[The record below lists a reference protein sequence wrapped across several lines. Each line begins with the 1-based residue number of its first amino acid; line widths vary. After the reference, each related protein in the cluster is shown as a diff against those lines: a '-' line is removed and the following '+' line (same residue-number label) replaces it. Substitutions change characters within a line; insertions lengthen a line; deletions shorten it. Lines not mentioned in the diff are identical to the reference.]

1 MSDASSEMGVRRQRM
16 VRDQIVARGLRDEAV
31 LAAMR
36 SVPRH
41 LFVPGYLEDEAYG
54 DTPLPIGYGQT
65 ISQPY
70 MVALMTALLKVDVR
84 SKVLEVGSGSGYQTA
99 VLSEIAGR
107 VFAVELLAPLAEGA
121 RRVLARL
128 GYDNARTAI
137 GDGTR
142 GWREQAPFDA
152 VLVAA
157 AAKETP
163 HELLEQ
169 LADGGR
175 LVIPLGKPHRDQ
187 VLSVFERQGDAWTQ
201 RRDTPCRFVP
211 LLRDGEPEVVAGG
224 SVAAGPIPSPGRR
237 TWRIER
243 PDPGAG
249 YEEGPQVKSVSARV
263 SGRVQGVY
271 YRASAAREG
280 ERLRLQGW
288 VRNERDGSV
297 VVRVQGPEEA
307 VDALLAWCRVGP
319 PAAHVDRVEVEDV
332 PADETLHAFEVR

>member
-1 MSDASSEMGVRRQRM
+1 MSDLSSEMGVRRQRM
-16 VRDQIVARGLRDEAV
+16 VGDQIVARGLQ
-31 LAAMR
+31 
-36 SVPRH
+36 
-41 LFVPGYLEDEAYG
+41 DEAYG

-84 SKVLEVGSGSGYQTA
+84 STVLEVGSGSGYQTA
-99 VLSEIAGR
+99 VLAEVAGR
-107 VFAVELLAPLAEGA
+107 VFAVELLAPLAERA

-142 GWREQAPFDA
+142 GWREQAPFDG

-157 AAKETP
+157 AAKEAP

-187 VLSVFERQGDAWTQ
+187 VLTVFERQGDAWTQ

-237 TWRIER
+237 TRRTES
-243 PDPGAG
+243 PDPGAAG
-249 YEEGPQVKSVSARV
+249 EEGPQVKSVSARV
-263 SGRVQGVY
+263 SGHVQGVY

-288 VRNERDGSV
+288 VRNERDGAV
-297 VVRVQGPEEA
+297 VVRAQGPEDA

-319 PAAHVDRVEVEDV
+319 RAAHVDRVEVEDA
-332 PADETLHAFEVR
+332 PADDTLHGFEVR

>member
-1 MSDASSEMGVRRQRM
+1 MSDPTSEMGARRVRM
-16 VRDQIVARGLRDEAV
+16 VRDQLVARGLRDEAV

-41 LFVPGYLEDEAYG
+41 LFVPVYLEDEAYG

-99 VLSEIAGR
+99 VLSEVAGE
-107 VFAVELLAPLAEGA
+107 VYAVELLAPLAERA

-128 GYDNARTAI
+128 GYGNAHTAI
-137 GDGTR
+137 GDGSR
-142 GWREQAPFDA
+142 GWLEQAPFDA

-157 AAKETP
+157 ASKDAP

-169 LADGGR
+169 LRDGGR

-187 VLSVFERQGDAWTQ
+187 VLTVFERQGAGWTQ
-201 RRDTPCRFVP
+201 VRDTPCRFVP

-224 SVAAGPIPSPGRR
+224 SVAAGPLPSPGRR
-237 TWRIER
+237 SYRIDS
-243 PDPGAG
+243 PDRGPED
-249 YEEGPQVKSVSARV
+249 EEEPQMKSVSARV

-297 VVRVQGPEEA
+297 RLHAQGPAEA
-307 VDALLAWCRVGP
+307 VDAMLAWCRVGP
-319 PAAHVDRVEVEDV
+319 PAAHVDRVQVEDV
-332 PADETLHAFEVR
+332 PADESLHGFEVR

>member
-1 MSDASSEMGVRRQRM
+1 MSESSAEMGARRLRM
-16 VRDQIVARGLRDEAV
+16 VGDQIVARGVRDEAV
-31 LAAMR
+31 LAAVR

-41 LFVPGYLEDEAYG
+41 LFVPVHLEDEAYG

-70 MVALMTALLKVDVR
+70 MVALMTALLDVDVR

-99 VLSEIAGR
+99 VLAEVAGE
-107 VFAVELLAPLAEGA
+107 VYAVELLAPLAERA

-128 GYDNARTAI
+128 GYANAHTAI
-137 GDGTR
+137 GDGSR
-142 GWREQAPFDA
+142 GWREQAPFDGI
-152 VLVAA
+152 LVAA
-157 AAKETP
+157 ATKDAP

-169 LADGGR
+169 LRDGGR
-175 LVIPLGKPHRDQ
+175 LVIPLGRPHRDQ
-187 VLSVFERQGDAWTQ
+187 VLTVFERQGDAWIQ

-224 SVAAGPIPSPGRR
+224 SVAAGPLPSPGRR
-237 TWRIER
+237 TWRIES
-243 PDPGAG
+243 PDRGAEE
-249 YEEGPQVKSVSARV
+249 EEGPHVKSVSVRV

-280 ERLRLQGW
+280 ERLRLDGW

-297 VVRVQGPEEA
+297 SLRAQGAEEV

-332 PADETLHAFEVR
+332 PADEALHGFEVR

>member
-1 MSDASSEMGVRRQRM
+1 MSDPTSEMGARRVRM
-16 VRDQIVARGLRDEAV
+16 VQDQIVARGLRDEAV

-41 LFVPGYLEDEAYG
+41 LFVPEYLEDEAYG

-70 MVALMTALLKVDVR
+70 MVALMTALLEVDVR

-99 VLSEIAGR
+99 VMAEVAGE
-107 VFAVELLAPLAEGA
+107 VFAVELLAPLAERA

-128 GYDNARTAI
+128 GYRNAHTAI
-137 GDGTR
+137 GDGSR

-157 AAKETP
+157 AAKDVP
-163 HELLEQ
+163 RELLEQ

-187 VLSVFERQGDAWTQ
+187 VLTVFQRSGDAWSQ
-201 RRDTPCRFVP
+201 VRDTPCRFVP
-211 LLRDGEPEVVAGG
+211 LLRDGEPEVVG
-224 SVAAGPIPSPGRR
+224 SGTVAAGPIPSPGRR
-237 TWRIER
+237 SYRIER
-243 PDPGAG
+243 PDRGPED
-249 YEEGPQVKSVSARV
+249 EEEPVTKSVAARV

-280 ERLRLQGW
+280 ERLHLRGW
-288 VRNERDGSV
+288 VRNEADGSV
-297 VVRVQGPEEA
+297 SLRAQGPAEA

-319 PAAHVDRVEVEDV
+319 PAAHVDRVEVDDV
-332 PADETLHAFEVR
+332 PADEALRGFEVR

>member
-1 MSDASSEMGVRRQRM
+1 MSDSSAEMGVRRQRM
-16 VRDQIVARGLRDEAV
+16 VRDQIVARGLRDETV

-41 LFVPGYLEDEAYG
+41 LFVPDYLQDEAYG

-70 MVALMTALLKVDVR
+70 MVALMTALLRADVR
-84 SKVLEVGSGSGYQTA
+84 STVLEVGSGSGYQTA
-99 VLSEIAGR
+99 VLAEVAGR
-107 VFAVELLAPLAEGA
+107 VFAVELLAPLAERA

-128 GYDNARTAI
+128 GYGNARTAI
-137 GDGTR
+137 GDGSR
-142 GWREQAPFDA
+142 GWREQAPFDGI
-152 VLVAA
+152 LVAA
-157 AAKETP
+157 AAKEAP

-187 VLSVFERQGDAWTQ
+187 VLTVFERQGDAWTQ
-201 RRDTPCRFVP
+201 RRDTLCRFVP
-211 LLRDGEPEVVAGG
+211 LLCDGEPEVVAGG

-237 TWRIER
+237 TWPIKSAGGG
-243 PDPGAG
+243 PDD
-249 YEEGPQVKSVSARV
+249 EEAAQMKSVSARV

-271 YRASAAREG
+271 YRTSAAREG
-280 ERLRLQGW
+280 ERLRLRGW
-288 VRNERDGSV
+288 VRNDRDGTV
-297 VVRVQGPEEA
+297 ALRAQGPEDA

-332 PADETLHAFEVR
+332 PADETLRGFEVR

>member
-1 MSDASSEMGVRRQRM
+1 MGARRLRM
-16 VRDQIVARGLRDEAV
+16 VGDQIVARGLRDEAV

-41 LFVPGYLEDEAYG
+41 LFVPVYLEDEAYG

-99 VLSEIAGR
+99 VLAEVAGR
-107 VFAVELLAPLAEGA
+107 GVRRRAARASGGA
-121 RRVLARL
+121 RAARARAPRLRQRAHGHRRRQPRLARA
-128 GYDNARTAI
+128 GPVRRHPRGRRHEGRARTSCWSSS
-137 GDGTR
+137 R
-142 GWREQAPFDA
+142 
-152 VLVAA
+152 
-157 AAKETP
+157 
-163 HELLEQ
+163 
-169 LADGGR
+169 DGGR

-187 VLSVFERQGDAWTQ
+187 VLTVFERQGDAWIQ

-237 TWRIER
+237 TWRIES
-243 PDPGAG
+243 PDRGPED
-249 YEEGPQVKSVSARV
+249 EEGPQMKSVSVRV

-280 ERLRLQGW
+280 ERLRLSGW

-297 VVRVQGPEEA
+297 SLRAQGPEEA

-332 PADETLHAFEVR
+332 PADETLQGFEVR

>member
-1 MSDASSEMGVRRQRM
+1 MSDLSAEMGVRRQRM
-16 VRDQIVARGLRDEAV
+16 VGDQIAARGLRDEAV

-41 LFVPGYLEDEAYG
+41 LFVPGYLEDEAYA

-70 MVALMTALLKVDVR
+70 MVALMTTLLKIDVR

-99 VLSEIAGR
+99 VLAEVAGR

-121 RRVLARL
+121 RRVLTRL

-137 GDGTR
+137 GDGSR
-142 GWREQAPFDA
+142 GWHEQAPFDGI
-152 VLVAA
+152 LVAA
-157 AAKETP
+157 AAKDAP

-187 VLSVFERQGDAWTQ
+187 VLTVFERQGDAWTQ
-201 RRDTPCRFVP
+201 RRDVPCRFVP

-237 TWRIER
+237 SWRIEG
-243 PDPGAG
+243 PDRGSEQGEA
-249 YEEGPQVKSVSARV
+249 PQVKSVSARV

-271 YRASAAREG
+271 FRASAAREG
-280 ERLRLQGW
+280 ERLGLRGW
-288 VRNERDGSV
+288 VRNESDGSV
-297 VVRVQGPEEA
+297 SVRAQGASEA

-319 PAAHVDRVEVEDV
+319 PAAHVDRVEVQDAA
-332 PADETLHAFEVR
+332 ADETLHGFGVR

>member
-1 MSDASSEMGVRRQRM
+1 MSDPSSEMGVRRLRM
-16 VRDQIVARGLRDEAV
+16 VTDQIVGRGLRDEAV
-31 LAAMR
+31 LAAVR

-41 LFVPGYLEDEAYG
+41 LFVPAYLEDEAYG

-70 MVALMTALLKVDVR
+70 MVALMTSLLKVDVR

-99 VLSEIAGR
+99 VLAEVAGR
-107 VFAVELLAPLAEGA
+107 VYAVELLAPLAERA

-128 GYDNARTAI
+128 GYGNARLAI

-142 GWREQAPFDA
+142 GWREEAPFDA
-152 VLVAA
+152 ILVAA
-157 AAKETP
+157 AAKDTP

-187 VLSVFERQGDAWTQ
+187 VLTVFERHGETWTQ

-211 LLRDGEPEVVAGG
+211 LLRDGEPEVVGGG
-224 SVAAGPIPSPGRR
+224 SVAAGPIPTRGR
-237 TWRIER
+237 TSWRIQSTER
-243 PDPGAG
+243 EQ
-249 YEEGPQVKSVSARV
+249 EEEPQMKSVSARV
-263 SGRVQGVY
+263 SGAVQGVY

-280 ERLRLQGW
+280 ERLRLRGW

-297 VVRVQGPEEA
+297 RLHAEGPADA

-319 PAAHVDRVEVEDV
+319 PAARVDRIEVDDV
-332 PADETLHAFEVR
+332 PEDETLDGFEVR

>member
-1 MSDASSEMGVRRQRM
+1 MSDPASEMGVRRLRM
-16 VRDQIVARGLRDEAV
+16 VSDQIVARGLRDEAV

-41 LFVPGYLEDEAYG
+41 LFVPAYLEEEAYG

-70 MVALMTALLKVDVR
+70 MVALMTALLQVDVR

-99 VLSEIAGR
+99 VMAEVAGE
-107 VFAVELLAPLAEGA
+107 VFAVELLAPLAERA
-121 RRVLARL
+121 RRVLVRL
-128 GYDNARTAI
+128 GYRNAHTAI
-137 GDGTR
+137 GDGSR

-157 AAKETP
+157 AEKDVP
-163 HELLEQ
+163 RELLEQ
-169 LADGGR
+169 LTDGGR

-187 VLSVFERQGDAWTQ
+187 VLTVFQRSGDTWSQ
-201 RRDTPCRFVP
+201 VRDTPCRFVP
-211 LLRDGEPEVVAGG
+211 LLRDGEPEVVG
-224 SVAAGPIPSPGRR
+224 SGTVAAGPIPSSGRR
-237 TWRIER
+237 GYRIER
-243 PDPGAG
+243 SDRGPV
-249 YEEGPQVKSVSARV
+249 EEEEPVTKSVSVRV

-280 ERLRLQGW
+280 ERMHLQGW

-297 VVRVQGPEEA
+297 SLHAQGPAEA

-319 PAAHVDRVEVEDV
+319 PAAHVDRVEVDDV
-332 PADETLHAFEVR
+332 PADETLRGFEVR